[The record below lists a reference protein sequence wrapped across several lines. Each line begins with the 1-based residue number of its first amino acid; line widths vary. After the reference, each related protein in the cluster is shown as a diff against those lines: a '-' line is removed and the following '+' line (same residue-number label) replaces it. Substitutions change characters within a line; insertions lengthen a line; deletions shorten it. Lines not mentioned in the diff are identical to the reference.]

1 MVNCVFAQNIS
12 VYLVFFHLPLWP
24 EYMWCF
30 SNMFSVLLHWIR
42 NQRHVNRCLKSIY
55 FICSEAQQR
64 LIQLED
70 AAKAEGKGKWA
81 PQEEQLKHV
90 RKVTWTI
97 ENPRLFVDSH
107 HQKPIDGVYRS
118 LYVQSLSQVLAVA
131 TNGMFKCINFMV
143 QTFSCSCHWAC
154 ARWLHCQGVFV
165 ANVWVCYGHAVR
177 N

>member
-1 MVNCVFAQNIS
+1 MLSVPCTCNEFVANHWHCNCDLKFI
-12 VYLVFFHLPLWP
+12 YL
-24 EYMWCF
+24 
-30 SNMFSVLLHWIR
+30 
-42 NQRHVNRCLKSIY
+42 IY
-55 FICSEAQQR
+55 SEAQQR

-118 LYVQSLSQVLAVA
+118 LYVHSLTS
-131 TNGMFKCINFMV
+131 T
-143 QTFSCSCHWAC
+143 CSSN
-154 ARWLHCQGVFV
+154 Q
-165 ANVWVCYGHAVR
+165 
-177 N
+177 